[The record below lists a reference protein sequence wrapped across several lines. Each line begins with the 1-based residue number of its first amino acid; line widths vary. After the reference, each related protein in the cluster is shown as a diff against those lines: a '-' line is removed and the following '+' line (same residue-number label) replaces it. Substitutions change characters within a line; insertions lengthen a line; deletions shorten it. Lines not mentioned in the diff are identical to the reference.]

1 MLVSETTNESEKHER
16 NTVKVH
22 SRTQVYDLDTY
33 ILLNIELRFDE
44 DMIFTKL
51 VPK

>member
-22 SRTQVYDLDTY
+22 SRTQVYDPDCKNTIIKLKFY
-33 ILLNIELRFDE
+33 NLLNEIA
-44 DMIFTKL
+44 
-51 VPK
+51 